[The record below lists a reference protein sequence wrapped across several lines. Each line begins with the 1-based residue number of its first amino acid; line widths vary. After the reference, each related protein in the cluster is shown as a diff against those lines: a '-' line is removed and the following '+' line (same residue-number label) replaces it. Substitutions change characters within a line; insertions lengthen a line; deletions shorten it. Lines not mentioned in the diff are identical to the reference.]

1 MFTKHN
7 IYSQKMNV
15 TEAPLQFFPNIRSGI
30 YFLQIIR
37 EEFESI

>member
-7 IYSQKMNV
+7 VYSQKVNV

-30 YFLQIIR
+30 YLQIIR
-37 EEFESI
+37 EEFGSI